1 MNIPRAPIYIFSKI
15 YESLNEQVYRI
26 QHIYIYTHNDIQWH
40 VTLLKNTP
48 LTSMIQFKVFESKLC
63 KFLIDCR

>member
-26 QHIYIYTHNDIQWH
+26 QHIYIYIYTQWH
-40 VTLLKNTP
+40 TMTCHSTQEYTINIYDT
-48 LTSMIQFKVFESKLC
+48 I
-63 KFLIDCR
+63 

>member
-26 QHIYIYTHNDIQWH
+26 QHIYIYIYTHNDIQ
-40 VTLLKNTP
+40 
-48 LTSMIQFKVFESKLC
+48 
-63 KFLIDCR
+63 